1 MCSRRTLELA
11 DVLAAN
17 LVGLATALLAG
28 LVPAWRAS
36 RLTPA
41 VALRRI

>member
-1 MCSRRTLELA
+1 VLKAHLELA

-17 LVGLATALLAG
+17 LVGLATALFAG

-41 VALRRI
+41 VALRHA